1 MIESLRNLAYNMQ
14 RSEWGGGQKATDFSI
29 TTREARAS
37 EALQAEG
44 NCHAKLSIQE
54 QHWGMKVKQGSQMQE
69 NEDSSATN
77 RPAKGNDRGSSSGW
91 KEMIPKEVWSLEVEE
106 KEM

>member
-54 QHWGMKVKQGSQMQE
+54 QH
-69 NEDSSATN
+69 
-77 RPAKGNDRGSSSGW
+77 
-91 KEMIPKEVWSLEVEE
+91 
-106 KEM
+106 